1 MFKIVFTRYLLRMFV
16 LIYYV
21 ILKGISWLPIKR
33 KEPRKKLNIL
43 VTGTFYSDNWLV
55 THLKPLAMSDEVA
68 AVQMV
73 SVRKVPELEN
83 VIAIYPSKNM
93 QKYLGE
99 VPSRLLLFAWIAMR
113 EKPDIIAGFHL
124 LLNGLVAIL
133 MAKTIGTRSLYICGG
148 GPREVIGG
156 GYNTESKIFNK
167 LKTPDDFIESM
178 LIKSVNNASII
189 VSMGTGAVD
198 YFKSRGVKQQFEIVP
213 GGFDETHFSP
223 GNLTKEYD
231 LILIGRLS
239 KVKRVDIF
247 LRAIEIASK
256 QIENISAVIVGD
268 GPDYEKLNKLSSD
281 LGLDQQVNFVG
292 WQSNVAQW
300 LQQSK
305 VFVLTS
311 ESEGLSQALIQA
323 MMVGLPAVVT
333 NIGDL
338 SDLVVN
344 NNNGYLIDNLDP
356 KNFAEVFVEIINN
369 NSTYN
374 TYSDNAY
381 SATRKYSYTN
391 VSKQWNNILN
401 EQSE

>member
-1 MFKIVFTRYLLRMFV
+1 MFKIVFTRYILRLFV
-16 LIYYV
+16 LVYYA

-33 KEPRKKLNIL
+33 REPRKKLNVL

-55 THLKPLAMSDEVA
+55 THLKPLAMSDKVA
-68 AVQMV
+68 VVQMV
-73 SVRKVPELEN
+73 SVRKVPDLEN
-83 VIAIYPSKNM
+83 VIAIYPAKNM

-99 VPSRLLLFAWIAMR
+99 VPARLLLFAWIAMR

-133 MAKTIGTRSLYICGG
+133 MAKAIGTRSLYICGG

-178 LIKSVNNASII
+178 LIKSVNNANI
-189 VSMGTGAVD
+189 VVPMGTGAVD
-198 YFKSRGVKQQFEIVP
+198 YFRLHGVIQQFEIVP

-239 KVKRVDIF
+239 KVKRADIF

-268 GPDYEKLNKLSSD
+268 GPDYEKLNKLSND
-281 LGLDQQVNFVG
+281 LGLDQQVDFVG

-344 NNNGYLIDNLDP
+344 NNNGYLIDDLDP

-369 NSTYN
+369 DSTYN
-374 TYSDNAY
+374 TYSANAY
-381 SATRKYSYTN
+381 NATRKYSYTN
-391 VSKQWNNILN
+391 VSKQWNNILS

>member
-1 MFKIVFTRYLLRMFV
+1 MFKIVFTRYILRLFV

-21 ILKGISWLPIKR
+21 TLKGITWLPIKR
-33 KEPRKKLNIL
+33 KEPRKKLNVLI
-43 VTGTFYSDNWLV
+43 TGTFYSDNWLV
-55 THLKPLAMSDEVA
+55 THLKPLAMSDKI
-68 AVQMV
+68 AVVKMV
-73 SVRKVPELEN
+73 SVRKVPDIEN
-83 VIAIYPSKNM
+83 VKAIYPSKNM

-99 VPSRLLLFAWIAMR
+99 VPARLLLFAWIAMH
-113 EKPDIIAGFHL
+113 EKPDIVAGFHL

-133 MAKTIGTRSLYICGG
+133 MAKAIGTRSLYICGG
-148 GPREVIGG
+148 GPREVMGG

-167 LKTPDDFIESM
+167 LKTPDDLIESI
-178 LIKSVNNASII
+178 LIRSVNNANII

-198 YFKSRGVKQQFEIVP
+198 YFKSRGVVQQFEIVP
-213 GGFDETHFSP
+213 GGFDEIHFSP
-223 GNLTKEYD
+223 GNLIKEYD

-239 KVKRVDIF
+239 NVKRVDIF
-247 LRAIEIASK
+247 LHAIKIAS
-256 QIENISAVIVGD
+256 QQVENISAVIVGD
-268 GPDYEKLNKLSSD
+268 GPDYEKLNNLSIE
-281 LGLDQQVNFVG
+281 LGLEQQVNFVG

-300 LQQSK
+300 LQKSK

-344 NNNGYLIDNLDP
+344 SNNGYLVDNLDP
-356 KNFAEVFVEIINN
+356 KDFAEIFAEIINN
-369 NSTYN
+369 DSTYN
-374 TYSDNAY
+374 TYSANAY
-381 SATRKYSYTN
+381 SATRKYSYAN
-391 VSKQWNNILN
+391 VSKQWNNILE

>member
-1 MFKIVFTRYLLRMFV
+1 MFKIVFTRYLLRLFV

-381 SATRKYSYTN
+381 SATKKYSYTN